1 MSKIRFVGLDV
12 HADTIA
18 MAVAEPDGEVRFL
31 GVIPNLSFANNRSGY
46 KLLCCN
52 AFITVVESA
61 ELWNGN
67 DLSVAQR
74 LSRKRTLFI
83 EAQMGSRTMVVAE
96 VTRQRSFE
104 MARIQ
109 NHVVVQTFPSN
120 GSD

>member
-1 MSKIRFVGLDV
+1 MLSGWSLGLIGKGGRLRDLSGRRNV
-12 HADTIA
+12 DR
-18 MAVAEPDGEVRFL
+18 VR
-31 GVIPNLSFANNRSGY
+31 PSLSFANNRSGY

-52 AFITVVESA
+52 AFTTVVESA